1 MADAEYDAL
10 AALSEKQRAA
20 LDLLSK
26 HMTSKQISRE
36 LGISPHTVDQRIET
50 AKKKL
55 GANTR
60 GELAL
65 KYRTLVRLCH
75 QVTYEESHI
84 AVGERHDETEFG
96 TEPELLLIQ
105 QRDGAAEKHAPDW
118 INPEL
123 RVLPRL
129 FEGRLGILA
138 RFGAIASI
146 AFLIVA
152 SVLGGIAIYE
162 QLSALISA
170 HL

>member
-1 MADAEYDAL
+1 MADAEHDAL

-36 LGISPHTVDQRIET
+36 LGISPHTVDQRIES

-55 GANTR
+55 GAATR

-65 KYRTLVRLCH
+65 KYRALVRLCH

-84 AVGERHDETEFG
+84 AEDHGYHETGIG

-105 QRDGAAEKHAPDW
+105 RGGGADDKHAPNW
-118 INPEL
+118 IDPEL
-123 RVLPRL
+123 RVLPKL

-138 RFGAIASI
+138 RLGAIAAI

-162 QLSALISA
+162 QLSALIA
-170 HL
+170 VHP